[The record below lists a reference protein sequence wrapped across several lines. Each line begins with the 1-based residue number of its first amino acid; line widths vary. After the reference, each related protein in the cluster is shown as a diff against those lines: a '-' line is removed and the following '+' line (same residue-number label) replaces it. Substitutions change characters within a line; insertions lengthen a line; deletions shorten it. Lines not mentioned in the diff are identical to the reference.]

1 MDKMT
6 DAKIRAW
13 LEKNE
18 PDLLTTY
25 HLYQAEMLSDLAD
38 TDGDAP
44 GRPESL
50 RTWLENRHP
59 DILDRIPLW

>member
-13 LEKNE
+13 LEKNK

-25 HLYQAEMLSDLAD
+25 HLYQADMLSDLPAAD
-38 TDGDAP
+38 AEAID
-44 GRPESL
+44 RPESL
-50 RTWLENRHP
+50 RTWLEKRHP
-59 DILDRIPLW
+59 ELLAQIPIC